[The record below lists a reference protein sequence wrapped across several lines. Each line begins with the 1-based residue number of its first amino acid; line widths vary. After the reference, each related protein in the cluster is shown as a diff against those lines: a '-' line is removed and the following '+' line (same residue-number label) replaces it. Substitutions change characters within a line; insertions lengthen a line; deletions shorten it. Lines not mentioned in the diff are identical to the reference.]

1 MPKLLPI
8 RILGDE
14 ILRRHLQE
22 ADPQSPALHKIIPD
36 MIHTMYECDGVGL
49 AANQVGL
56 EYRLFV
62 MDPWW
67 AREESRKT
75 PMVLIN
81 PEIHTQSGEQI
92 DEEGCISVPDIFAN
106 VSRANVIEYS
116 YNQPDGTRIQARA
129 EGYEARVI
137 QHELDHLNGIVFTD
151 RISNLAKL
159 KLKRRLKEIQAS
171 AVNGVNIRKDE
182 EL

>member
-14 ILRRHLQE
+14 ILRRKLPE
-22 ADPQSPALHKIIPD
+22 ADPQNPDLHKVIPD
-36 MIHTMYECDGVGL
+36 MIHTMYERDGVGL

-56 EYRLFV
+56 DFRMFV

-67 AREESRKT
+67 SRDEGRKD
-75 PMVLIN
+75 PIVLIN
-81 PEIHTQSGEQI
+81 PEITTQSGEQI
-92 DEEGCISVPDIFAN
+92 DEEGCISLPAIYAN
-106 VSRANVIEYS
+106 VARANLIEYS
-116 YNQPDGTRIQARA
+116 YTNLAGERIHAQA

-151 RISNLAKL
+151 RVSTLAKL
-159 KLKRRLKEIQAS
+159 KLKRKLNEMQAT
-171 AVNGVNIRKDE
+171 AVNGTNIRKDADD
-182 EL
+182 